1 MQVLTEYINIVLLFY
16 NITGNYGLAIILLT
30 ALVNIITFPLTRKQ
44 IQSSRKL
51 QEIQPELKRIQENI
65 STIKKSIIKLRWNI

>member
-1 MQVLTEYINIVLLFY
+1 MQVLTEYVNIVLTFFY

-44 IQSSRKL
+44 IQSSKKIAGDSTGIKEDSRK
-51 QEIQPELKRIQENI
+51 I
-65 STIKKSIIKLRWNI
+65 